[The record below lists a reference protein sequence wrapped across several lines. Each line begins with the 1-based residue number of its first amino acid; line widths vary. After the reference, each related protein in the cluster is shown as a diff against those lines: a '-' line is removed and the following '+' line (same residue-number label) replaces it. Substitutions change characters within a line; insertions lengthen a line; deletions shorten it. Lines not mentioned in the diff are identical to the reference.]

1 MSEPRL
7 LEVARQGDPG
17 AIRTLLNAVLLPKQ
31 VKAEVSR
38 QATTLAITLHSE
50 KMLNQG
56 AAVTLI
62 RTALEKLHL
71 PDIEQVVVE
80 SRVLGA
86 PLWDA
91 DFRLRSPVPS
101 QTPVIEPP
109 PPEPEPF
116 PPVAD
121 PWQPPPEPAPETA
134 PLAGEALPPPSAAEP
149 DAPTLM
155 DLMAAFVESTAPE
168 PVEPLPAPTDSTED
182 ITLSDLAAALHPE
195 HLPPAAES
203 LDVSDN
209 APDVAELERPETFDI
224 TSEVADLEA
233 LDSSDSVSGVS
244 ELEPPETFDITPDV
258 ADLETPETF
267 DITSEVAE
275 LETLDSSDSV
285 SGVSE
290 LESPETFD
298 ITSDV
303 AELETL
309 DSSDSASEV
318 AELEPLDGSDN
329 APEVMASEDASSSYP
344 PLGDPWLEA
353 DPSPAPEP
361 AKPPETPPASAPSSA
376 ASPQETTQETT
387 AAEYTIPT
395 IEKVPRDGQSK
406 VAGVAGMVMGL
417 GFCATGLGTVI
428 GLPMVVGG
436 MWMLG
441 DEEVW
446 RGECPHC
453 RQTLKVPVG
462 KLWRFSCPSCQGL
475 IEIKHG
481 RFYRRSTP

>member
-7 LEVARQGDPG
+7 LEVARQGDPR
-17 AIRTLLNAVLLPKQ
+17 AISTLLNAVLLPKR

-38 QATTLAITLHSE
+38 QGTTLAITLHSE

-71 PDIEQVVVE
+71 PDIDAVVIE

-91 DFRLRSPVPS
+91 EFRLRSPAPMPESPPVQSAPLPAVEDAWQESPKPS
-101 QTPVIEPP
+101 PAVEDAWQESPKPSPAVEDAWQESPEPSPAVEDAWQESPEPP
-109 PPEPEPF
+109 Q
-116 PPVAD
+116 PPVA
-121 PWQPPPEPAPETA
+121 ETA
-134 PLAGEALPPPSAAEP
+134 ETPSAPATSEP

-168 PVEPLPAPTDSTED
+168 PVESPAPAIASPDPDDGNED
-182 ITLSDLAAALHPE
+182 ITLSDLATALYPE
-195 HLPPAAES
+195 PLSDPADLPQETSAAEGFTEQI
-203 LDVSDN
+203 LETADV
-209 APDVAELERPETFDI
+209 
-224 TSEVADLEA
+224 
-233 LDSSDSVSGVS
+233 VS
-244 ELEPPETFDITPDV
+244 ELAEPEALEMADV
-258 ADLETPETF
+258 L
-267 DITSEVAE
+267 
-275 LETLDSSDSV
+275 
-285 SGVSE
+285 SE
-290 LESPETFD
+290 LEDQNPST
-298 ITSDV
+298 
-303 AELETL
+303 AE
-309 DSSDSASEV
+309 
-318 AELEPLDGSDN
+318 
-329 APEVMASEDASSSYP
+329 ASSFP
-344 PLGDPWLEA
+344 PLADPWLEA
-353 DPSPAPEP
+353 DPSPAP
-361 AKPPETPPASAPSSA
+361 AATTTANAPETTPEPPTEAS
-376 ASPQETTQETT
+376 ETKTADYTT
-387 AAEYTIPT
+387 PV

-446 RGECPHC
+446 RGDCPHC
-453 RQTLKVPVG
+453 GQTLKVPVG

-481 RFYRRSTP
+481 RFYRRFAAQSDTRS